1 MTFYKLIKVNV
12 GNDNTN
18 TFLSSQLNLFKGDY
32 GLDIGFELVNMQY
45 KEKLNGNVLSV
56 FTNAYVDAVIL
67 KPNKTKT
74 IIKNLEVSNNI
85 IVLKITKELIDQIG
99 TYYIQFHIGNAAD
112 DTDTS
117 YFAIPGIKINVDKP
131 IGYTESEVEEVTLLA
146 DSEGN
151 VICDENGEYVICI

>member
-1 MTFYKLIKVNV
+1 MSFYKVVKINA
-12 GNDNTN
+12 GNNDSNT
-18 TFLSSQLNLFKGDY
+18 LSYSQLNLFKGDY
-32 GLDIGFELVNMQY
+32 GLDIGFELVHMPY
-45 KEKLNGNVLSV
+45 KEKLNDNISSV

-74 IIKNLEVSNNI
+74 IIKNLKVSNNI

-99 TYYIQFHIGNAAD
+99 VYYIQFHIGNAAD
-112 DTDTS
+112 DADTS

-131 IGYTESEVEEVTLLA
+131 IGYTESEVEEVTLLS

-151 VICDENGEYVICI
+151 VICDETGEYVICI